1 LTTSELCAVFD
12 LPESF
17 SDIFTGGFTG
27 SLHRLP
33 FLHAAPSKLLRAVM
47 VSIIFPLFFP
57 GGESLP
63 SITAP
68 PIQLHSSVTPV
79 EPVQLQSPVTPV
91 DTNASFAEVSDIDV
105 NLSDIDVNLSVL
117 LSAGT
122 TGVESDRQKA
132 AKNDDAPVPTV
143 LWDKQLWIHTNFDD
157 NTWKKA
163 VEFQTALGKSPLDVL
178 RDELFLPL
186 WRKSVWRSWS
196 YYYKGQL
203 LNRHYTELN
212 RDADCEGARECL
224 HYNAH
229 CTWWEWHGGSK
240 LFFWRW
246 PEAFRIMARDGMPTW
261 VKGELPKYRVPQ
273 HKEKDPEAIKMV
285 AAKLNNVY
293 GKGYVGKGRVE
304 SLTYHFHVKKGES
317 DIRMVYDGTKCGLNG
332 VLWVPSFSLPDV
344 DDLLA
349 MIDEHSWMADID
361 IGEMFLNFPLDKML
375 QPYCGVDFSPYLPD
389 LISWLRWLRCAMGLK
404 PSPYVAIRFLLL
416 GSEIIRGLPSDKN
429 NALRYDKIRL
439 NLPGMVSY
447 DPRLPW
453 VSKIITATRQIASD
467 YVVYVDDLRPVGN
480 SESACNLCAR
490 RISCMLNYA

>member
-1 LTTSELCAVFD
+1 
-12 LPESF
+12 
-17 SDIFTGGFTG
+17 
-27 SLHRLP
+27 
-33 FLHAAPSKLLRAVM
+33 M